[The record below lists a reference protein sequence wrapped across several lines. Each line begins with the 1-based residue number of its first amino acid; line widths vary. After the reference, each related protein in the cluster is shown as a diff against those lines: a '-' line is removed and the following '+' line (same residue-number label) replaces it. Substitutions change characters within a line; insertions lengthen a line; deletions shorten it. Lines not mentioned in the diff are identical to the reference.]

1 MPTPLSGKRTW
12 PIYIKGI
19 LIVGWK
25 KEIKF
30 GTCLL
35 KKVYFFKFSFWT
47 HERNFCFFI
56 SLFTSI
62 CFQRISK
69 CRRCISNK
77 SKYLCFQKEY
87 CFINNTCVQRAVI
100 NPENRCQECDPD
112 RSNYQWS
119 GIQGNLDRKYRWSK
133 SIQSDI
139 SVSTW
144 IHNLLLAWYMIYK
157 HYELVNNV
165 LQKFEIK
172 TKTIKQTLLADMLSV
187 KSVATTENIHFP
199 WDY

>member
-30 GTCLL
+30 DTCLL

-144 IHNLLLAWYMIYK
+144 IQNLLLAWYMIYK
-157 HYELVNNV
+157 HY
-165 LQKFEIK
+165 
-172 TKTIKQTLLADMLSV
+172 
-187 KSVATTENIHFP
+187 
-199 WDY
+199 